1 MLVPAAH
8 RTYES
13 ENLTGLAAGPY
24 IERLTYRSLES
35 GESTSFAGPAAI
47 VMLDGQGSVTTG
59 GKTTGVS
66 APSGIT
72 IAVGADATFK
82 AGSQGARIMVVQVL
96 PV

>member
-24 IERLTYRSLES
+24 VERLTYRSLES

-47 VMLDGQGSVTTG
+47 VILDGQGSVTTG